1 MPEPPPA
8 VGTIRRVRAG
18 ATILLYHRVRDV
30 ADDPLLVSVSPAHFD
45 EHLQVVRE
53 WGTPVALADLVTA
66 VGQGRRPPKR
76 AVAITIDDGYAD
88 LVTEVAPALE
98 RHGVPATAYVTADA
112 VERGEPFWW
121 DRLTEAVWGP
131 AQLPDELELVVGATT
146 HRWPIDGR
154 RPAPRW
160 ERSRGWLLTE
170 LQRVLRPAPRG
181 ERDEAVAE
189 VEAWAGARVA
199 PPGAASA
206 RPTVTADE
214 LRRLAGGGLV
224 EVGAHTVSHAQ
235 LSALDADAQE
245 AEIAGGKIALE
256 SVLDRP
262 VDSFAYPYGGREDY
276 DAVSV
281 ATARRVGFTSACA
294 NVVGRV
300 TRRSD
305 PFELPRVHV
314 PDGDGDTLA
323 RRLHG
328 LH

>member
-1 MPEPPPA
+1 MR
-8 VGTIRRVRAG
+8 TG

-30 ADDPLLVSVSPAHFD
+30 ADDPLQLSVSPAHFD

-53 WGTPVALADLVTA
+53 WGTPVALAELVTA
-66 VGQGRRPPKR
+66 VAERRRPLKR
-76 AVAITIDDGYAD
+76 AVAITVDDGYAD
-88 LVTEVAPALE
+88 LVTAVASALE
-98 RHGVPATAYVTADA
+98 RHEVPATAYVTADA

-121 DRLTEAVWGP
+121 DRVTEAVTGP
-131 AQLPDELELVVGATT
+131 EALPDELELVVGPST
-146 HRWPIDGR
+146 HRWVVDGR

-160 ERSRGWLLTE
+160 EHSRGWLLAE
-170 LQRVLRPAPRG
+170 LQRVLRPARVQD
-181 ERDEAVAE
+181 RSAAVARI
-189 VEAWAGARVA
+189 EAWSGHR
-199 PPGAASA
+199 PDPGA
-206 RPTVTADE
+206 RPTVTAE
-214 LRRLAGGGLV
+214 QLRELAGGGLV

-256 SVLDRP
+256 AVLDRP
-262 VDSFAYPYGGREDY
+262 VASFAYPYGGRDDY

-281 ATARRVGFTSACA
+281 ATARRAGFTSACA

-328 LH
+328 LR